1 MFLFQY
7 IICFGSRTTV
17 EELEGIA
24 WISIHHMFW
33 FKPFNTI
40 CLPVISHFNTS
51 YVLVQEQQLKNLKGL
66 LGFQYIICFGSSKAV
81 GSKDLLH
88 ILFQYIICF
97 GSRLAENKKIE
108 DVSEFQ
114 YIICF
119 GSRLYT
125 RIETSTSIKFQYI
138 ICFGSS
144 IASCIVV
151 WSAVLFQ
158 YIICFGSS
166 IFLLQPLSILKTF
179 QYIIC
184 FGSRTAYNQ
193 LASKKWISIH
203 HMFWFKLFKGIWR
216 GFNTIISIHHM
227 FWFKLIRYNK
237 QKRLKQFQYIIC
249 FGSRP

>member
-184 FGSRTAYNQ
+184 FGSSYSCVPLCMLCKNFNTSYVLVQVFIVPFVCTNIR
-193 LASKKWISIH
+193 ISIH
-203 HMFWFKLFKGIWR
+203 HMFWFKIVY
-216 GFNTIISIHHM
+216 S
-227 FWFKLIRYNK
+227 
-237 QKRLKQFQYIIC
+237 
-249 FGSRP
+249 